1 MNLYLVQ
8 GCGISAICEKGE
20 SMLWILNRIIE
31 KGGVPIVRFWLEA
44 A

>member
-1 MNLYLVQ
+1 MRYLVS

-20 SMLWILNRIIE
+20 SMLWIINMIVY
-31 KGGVPIVRFWLEA
+31 KGGVPAIEPYQEA